1 MSLRCSKETVD
12 EIFNVLESEV
22 ELTEEEIE
30 QICKMGLGQSVLE
43 YGRGRLAKEIK
54 KSSKEATKKLCRE
67 LREDEKVAI
76 VAKVIQDEKKRR
88 ANEK

>member
-1 MSLRCSKETVD
+1 MSSRCSKETVD
-12 EIFNVLESEV
+12 KIFNVLESEV

-30 QICKMGLGQSVLE
+30 QICKIGQSVLE
-43 YGRGRLAKEIK
+43 FGRGRLTKEIK
-54 KSSKEATKKLCRE
+54 KSSKDATKKLCRE